1 MREGTLVKRWVSG
14 LTERLAWGL
23 GILLSPLLNYRMQ
36 NRLKLL
42 ANTVVTAANRKRFRH
57 IGRGAKIARNITLI
71 NPQCVSLADGATIG
85 EKSVVSAWPSYKDA
99 TLNPVIDIG
108 RNTSIGAYCHLTAV
122 NRITIGDGVLIGM
135 HVTISDNAHG
145 ASVLEQLVTPPMDRP
160 LVQKGAVEI
169 GDNVWIGSKATILS
183 GVRVGKGAII
193 AANAVVVQDVPEACV
208 VAGVP
213 ARLIKDMTR

>member
-1 MREGTLVKRWVSG
+1 MKLSVPG

-23 GILLSPLLNYRMQ
+23 GIFLSPLLNYRMQ

-42 ANTVVTAANRKRFRH
+42 ANTVVTAANRKVFRR
-57 IGRGAKIARNITLI
+57 IGRGAKIARNVTLI
-71 NPQCVSLADGATIG
+71 NPQYVSLAEGATIG
-85 EKSVVSAWPSYKDA
+85 EKSVISAWPSYKDI
-99 TLNPVIDIG
+99 TFDPVISIG
-108 RNTSIGAYCHLTAV
+108 RNTSIGAYCHLTAI
-122 NRITIGDGVLIGM
+122 NRISIGDGVLIGM

-145 ASVLEQLVTPPMDRP
+145 ASALDQLETPPMDRP
-160 LVQKGAVEI
+160 LVQKGAVDI
-169 GDNVWIGSKATILS
+169 GNNVWIGSKATILS
-183 GVRVGKGAII
+183 GVRIGKGAII